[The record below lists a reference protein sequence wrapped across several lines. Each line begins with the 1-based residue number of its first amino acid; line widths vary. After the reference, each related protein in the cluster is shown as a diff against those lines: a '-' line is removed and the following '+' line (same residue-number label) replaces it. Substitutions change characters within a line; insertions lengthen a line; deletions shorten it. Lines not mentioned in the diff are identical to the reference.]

1 MPKTVKAVS
10 LWNHTQHFMTTQFFS
25 SFFVSFQFS
34 LCKFCFVFSF
44 VFSFWQLECDLSHH
58 TTTFSFWFW
67 QIRMYEM
74 VNMSFYFFL
83 FIWVFLMGIFLITF
97 GFEYV
102 FSFRKNRLVRLF
114 DLNEKKKGFLM
125 KLMIFNEIHAFLRHS
140 LR

>member
-83 FIWVFLMGIFLITF
+83 FIWVFLMGIFFNNIRFWIRLF
-97 GFEYV
+97 
-102 FSFRKNRLVRLF
+102 FSEEPFVRLF
-114 DLNEKKKGFLM
+114 LFEREKKGFFDEVDDFQWNSCVF
-125 KLMIFNEIHAFLRHS
+125 KA
-140 LR
+140 